1 MILGPDIQQFN
12 IDYMYL
18 FNPVKNNVIEDSRF
32 IRIIYSNNHFVLN
45 ASYIFFNFFDTVTF
59 EAYYNKYKCSF
70 DVTRNSDIINQLKII
85 EEQILHKLNYSHKMP
100 KFLIN
105 DQLTV
110 GTIKLFEPRKD
121 KNSFILK
128 ISGIWETDTHYGLTY
143 KFLTAGEEYK

>member
-1 MILGPDIQQFN
+1 
-12 IDYMYL
+12 
-18 FNPVKNNVIEDSRF
+18 
-32 IRIIYSNNHFVLN
+32 
-45 ASYIFFNFFDTVTF
+45 
-59 EAYYNKYKCSF
+59 
-70 DVTRNSDIINQLKII
+70 
-85 EEQILHKLNYSHKMP
+85 MP

-143 KFLTAGEEYK
+143 KFLTAGQEYK